1 MPYQF
6 TYNIDNTHHVFRC
19 DIPTVR
25 CQASRVGGN
34 RARCNRMC
42 AIGTPFCYS
51 HLLSEKHLR
60 IKSSGLPNGGKGLF
74 AQVSR
79 NPADNS
85 VVFRNGETII
95 DYTGES
101 IDVATLNARYDL
113 DPNHQFTAPYAF
125 ETERDTSYIDAACER
140 GVGSL
145 VNHRPMS
152 TANAKFVKTT
162 RNGITTVRLV
172 AKGNIRNNREIFASY
187 GRTYRLRNTG
197 TSHRTTRR
205 KR

>member
-6 TYNIDNTHHVFRC
+6 SYSINNTNHTFRC
-19 DIPTVR
+19 DIQTVR
-25 CQASRVGGN
+25 CQSLRVGGN
-34 RARCNRMC
+34 RGRCNRMC

-51 HLLSEKHLR
+51 HLLSERHLR
-60 IKSSGLPNGGKGLF
+60 IKASGLPNGGKGLF

-95 DYTGES
+95 DYTGEN
-101 IDVATLNARYDL
+101 INVATLNARYDL
-113 DPNHQFTAPYAF
+113 DPANQFTAPYAY
-125 ETERDTSYIDAACER
+125 ETVRDTSYIDAACDR

-145 VNHRPMS
+145 ANHRPMG

-162 RNGITTVRLV
+162 RNGVTTIRLV
-172 AKGNIRNNREIFASY
+172 AKGNIRNNREIFAPY
-187 GRTYRLRNTG
+187 GRTYRLRNPG
-197 TSHRTTRR
+197 TTHRTTLRR
-205 KR
+205 